1 MQIREL
7 NLTELDIAFELISQ
21 LYPTLSYDEYED
33 LIYQMQDKKYKIFGL
48 FEKESLLCYAGVSV
62 DTTLIHK
69 RHLYI
74 HDLVTTSS
82 RRFQGL
88 SKEMLIYLRD
98 YAKMLQC
105 ESLITTTAQTQFD
118 AHQLYINNGFD
129 EQMNLLV
136 KPL

>member
-33 LIYQMQDKKYKIFGL
+33 LIYQMQDKNYKIFGL

-74 HDLVTTSS
+74 YDLVTTASH
-82 RRFQGL
+82 RFQGL
-88 SKEMLIYLRD
+88 AKEMLIYLRD
-98 YAKMLQC
+98 YAKMFQC
-105 ESLITTTAQTQFD
+105 ESLITTTTQTQFD

-136 KPL
+136 KSL